1 MNYSIKTMILSSAAA
16 ILLTACG
23 SESSFNNDNDTTVTG
38 YLHDAPIANMGYVCG
53 NNSVMKYTDNNG
65 TFECNEGDLP
75 VIFKVGDFEVGRI
88 ADVTNGAII
97 YPQDLVGES
106 HDTINEDVIKLA
118 AFLQSLDDDGDIS
131 ERITIRSNFS
141 VGTTKKF
148 EELTQEE
155 IEQLLKDAGITPVSL
170 ADAEE
175 HLRAN
180 LNLPKETDTTKPII
194 TLVGNANVTI
204 TVGGSYSDAG
214 ATANDNVDGDITGE
228 IVTVNP
234 VNTAKVGTY
243 TVTYNVSDSAG
254 NAASQVSRTVHVVA
268 ASDTTKPIISLTG
281 AAEVDVNIGTVYK
294 DAGATANDNVDGD
307 ISAEI
312 VTVNPVDSSKL
323 GTYTVTYNV
332 SDSSGN
338 AASQI
343 SRTVRVVDTVA
354 PVITLGGNA
363 SINVTVGNAY
373 NDAGATANDN
383 VDGDISGNI
392 VTVNPVNTVTVG
404 TYTVTYNVS
413 DSSGNAANQVS
424 RTVHVVAAPDTTK
437 PTISLTGDT
446 EVTVSIDSAYNDA
459 GATAN
464 DNVDGDISGNIVTVN
479 PVDTSVPGTYYVTY
493 NVEDTAG
500 NSADEITRTVNVE
513 DDVVPTITLTG
524 ETEVTVNVGS
534 VYNDA
539 GATANDNVDG
549 DITGDIATVNGVDT
563 SVPGTYTVKY
573 NVEDTAGNMAAEV
586 VRTVNVVD
594 NEIPI
599 ITLVGEAEVNVTEG
613 SEYSDAGATAEDAV
627 DGELTRNIVVNSDVN
642 TAVVGTYHVTYD
654 VNDSAGNSAVQV
666 VRTVNV
672 VAAPLT
678 LTLKKTGQTTS
689 YFNYDDG
696 FYQKGV
702 DINYTRDNSNGV
714 VTDNVTGLMWQDNA
728 AAASQTGTW
737 SEADNYCSA
746 LDLPLGIYSDWRL
759 PTIDELTFIVD
770 RRKSTK
776 TIHSSFQ
783 NVTTTHYWTSTVD
796 AANSSNKWVI
806 RFDTARDGTLDITN
820 TRNVRCVR
828 DIN

>member
-106 HDTINEDVIKLA
+106 HDAINEDVIKLA
-118 AFLQSLDDDGDIS
+118 AFLQSLDDDGDVS

-268 ASDTTKPIISLTG
+268 ASDTTKPIITLTG

-354 PVITLGGNA
+354 PVITLDGNA

-437 PTISLTGDT
+437 PTISLIGET
-446 EVTVSIDSAYNDA
+446 EVTVNVGSVYNDA

-500 NSADEITRTVNVE
+500 NAAVAVVRTVNVE
-513 DDVVPTITLTG
+513 DNEVP
-524 ETEVTVNVGS
+524 V
-534 VYNDA
+534 
-539 GATANDNVDG
+539 
-549 DITGDIATVNGVDT
+549 
-563 SVPGTYTVKY
+563 
-573 NVEDTAGNMAAEV
+573 
-586 VRTVNVVD
+586 
-594 NEIPI
+594 
-599 ITLVGEAEVNVTEG
+599 ITLVGKAEVNVTQD
-613 SEYSDAGATAEDAV
+613 SEYIDAGATAEDAV
-627 DGELTRNIVVNSDVN
+627 DGELTRNIVVHSDVN

-702 DINYTRDNSNGV
+702 DINYTRDNGNEV
-714 VTDNVTGLMWQDNA
+714 VTDNATGLMWQDNA
-728 AAASQTGTW
+728 QVKTNASNWSAAES
-737 SEADNYCSA
+737 YCAGLTMGEFDS
-746 LDLPLGIYSDWRL
+746 GWRL
-759 PTIDELTFIVD
+759 PSVEELTDIVD
-770 RRKSTK
+770 RTKNTINSTF
-776 TIHSSFQ
+776 TNCS
-783 NVTTTHYWTSTVD
+783 TTAYWASTTNATGAWIV
-796 AANSSNKWVI
+796 NFGN
-806 RFDTARDGTLDITN
+806 ARDGVRAKTKSFNI
-820 TRNVRCVR
+820 RCVR
-828 DIN
+828 EIK

>member
-1 MNYSIKTMILSSAAA
+1 MNYSIKTMILSSTAA

-23 SESSFNNDNDTTVTG
+23 SESSFSNDNDATVTG

-131 ERITIRSNFS
+131 ERITIRNNLSF
-141 VGTTKKF
+141 GATKTF
-148 EELTQEE
+148 EELTEEE

-268 ASDTTKPIISLTG
+268 APDTTKPIITLTG

-307 ISAEI
+307 ISTEI
-312 VTVNPVDSSKL
+312 VTANPVDSSKL

-338 AASQI
+338 AASQV
-343 SRTVRVVDTVA
+343 SRTVRVVDTVV

-392 VTVNPVNTVTVG
+392 VTVNPVNTATVG

-424 RTVHVVAAPDTTK
+424 RTVHVIAAPDTTK

-573 NVEDTAGNMAAEV
+573 NVEDTAGNTAAEV

-594 NEIPI
+594 NEIPV
-599 ITLVGEAEVNVTEG
+599 ITLVGEAEVNVTVG

-702 DINYTRDNSNGV
+702 DINYTRDNGNEV
-714 VTDNVTGLMWQDNA
+714 VTDNATGLMWQDNA
-728 AAASQTGTW
+728 QVKTNASNWSAAES
-737 SEADNYCSA
+737 YCAGLTMGEFDS
-746 LDLPLGIYSDWRL
+746 GWRL
-759 PTIDELTFIVD
+759 PSVEELTDIVD
-770 RRKSTK
+770 RTKNTINSTF
-776 TIHSSFQ
+776 TNCS
-783 NVTTTHYWTSTVD
+783 TTTAYWASTTNATGAWIV
-796 AANSSNKWVI
+796 NFGN
-806 RFDTARDGTLDITN
+806 ARDGVRAKTQSFNI
-820 TRNVRCVR
+820 RCVR
-828 DIN
+828 EIK